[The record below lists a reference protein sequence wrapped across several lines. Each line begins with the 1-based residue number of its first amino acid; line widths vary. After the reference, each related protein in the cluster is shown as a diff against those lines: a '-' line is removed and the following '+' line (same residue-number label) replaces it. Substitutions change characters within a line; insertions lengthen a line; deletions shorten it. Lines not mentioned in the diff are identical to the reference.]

1 MMKMV
6 SLNTNVS
13 PQLCPLGILG
23 PWEFELDTPALGL
36 INKTLGQ
43 INKRKMMLVN
53 IVFDDEDVSV
63 VLTGDESH
71 PKHPQ

>member
-1 MMKMV
+1 MMKMF

-13 PQLCPLGILG
+13 PQLCPLGIWG
-23 PWEFELDTPALGL
+23 PWEFELDPPALGL
-36 INKTLGQ
+36 